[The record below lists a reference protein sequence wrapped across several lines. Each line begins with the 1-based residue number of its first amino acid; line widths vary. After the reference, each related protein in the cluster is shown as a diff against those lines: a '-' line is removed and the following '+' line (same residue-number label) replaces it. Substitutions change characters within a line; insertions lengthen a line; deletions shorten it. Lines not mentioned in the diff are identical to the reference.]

1 MMQAMIQLQSIVP
14 QRKNGKIFF
23 SVNKYIYEI
32 DIDDSGNKMS
42 MNCGVNQSKP
52 GRRCVRAFSDVRETG
67 PEFGTVWG

>member
-14 QRKNGKIFF
+14 QRKKWYNIF

-42 MNCGVNQSKP
+42 MNCGVNQSKTW
-52 GRRCVRAFSDVRETG
+52 A
-67 PEFGTVWG
+67 